1 MEKNIFILDCPPE
14 PFREDVVHTATPSV
28 HTDFDVV
35 LKDEGREI
43 TTGELHALIRIPDI
57 RCCNFECVRECFN
70 AEICF
75 KRRRHFPGDHISTE
89 PVEDGHE
96 IGEAAFQ
103 FHVRDIRSPDLIWT
117 DNVEASEQ
125 IWILLVQWVP
135 LAQSLLFSRIYG
147 LNTHLLHEAANV
159 VTTDGRLVA
168 LGEFNSHPARA
179 IERTV
184 RVDTIDE
191 ALDPFILWIH
201 ERGIREAPS

>member
-1 MEKNIFILDCPPE
+1 MMSEFVCCCRSRGKLRFRFWLHRQSGTNGENIFILDCPPE

-135 LAQSLLFSRIYG
+135 LAQSLLFLGYTASIPISSMRRRTWSRQMD
-147 LNTHLLHEAANV
+147 V
-159 VTTDGRLVA
+159 
-168 LGEFNSHPARA
+168 SW
-179 IERTV
+179 
-184 RVDTIDE
+184 
-191 ALDPFILWIH
+191 LWASST
-201 ERGIREAPS
+201 RIRREP

>member
-1 MEKNIFILDCPPE
+1 MEPIPVLASSTERYEWRKIFSYLIVRQSRSVKMLSIQRP
-14 PFREDVVHTATPSV
+14 PSV

-75 KRRRHFPGDHISTE
+75 KRRRHLPGDHISTE

-117 DNVEASEQ
+117 DNVEALSGYGYF
-125 IWILLVQWVP
+125 WCNGSPWL
-135 LAQSLLFSRIYG
+135 QSLLFLGYTASIPISSMRRRTWSRQMD
-147 LNTHLLHEAANV
+147 V
-159 VTTDGRLVA
+159 
-168 LGEFNSHPARA
+168 SW
-179 IERTV
+179 
-184 RVDTIDE
+184 
-191 ALDPFILWIH
+191 LWASST
-201 ERGIREAPS
+201 RIRREP

>member
-1 MEKNIFILDCPPE
+1 MKKNIFILDRPPE
-14 PFREDVVHTATPSV
+14 PFREDVIHTATPSV
-28 HTDFDVV
+28 HADFDVV
-35 LKDEGREI
+35 LKDEGCEI

-125 IWILLVQWVP
+125 IWILLVHWVP

-159 VTTDGRLVA
+159 VTTDGCLMA
-168 LGEFNSHPARA
+168 LSEFGSHPTRA

-184 RVDTIDE
+184 RVDPINETLDPLVFRIDE
-191 ALDPFILWIH
+191 WD
-201 ERGIREAPS
+201 IRETPS